1 MDVLIVD
8 DSPELLDLVDRAL
21 TREGHEVRLAAS
33 IAAAR
38 QQLAERTPELM
49 VLDLALPDGTGIE
62 LCRALRRENARF
74 PILLLTAHGE
84 VPQRVAGL
92 DAGADD
98 FLPKPFAVAE
108 LRARVRA
115 LGRRGPIERNTT
127 VVLGQARL
135 DLSTRTATR
144 DQREL
149 PITAREW
156 EVLELLINRQG
167 RVVSRATILEL
178 IWGEVSDKANDSLDV
193 IMARIRR
200 KLGPEAVR
208 TVRGEGYAADVG

>member
-21 TREGHEVRLAAS
+21 TREGHEVRLAAT

-38 QQLAERTPELM
+38 RQIAERVPELM

-62 LCRALRRENARF
+62 LCRTLRREQARF

-98 FLPKPFAVAE
+98 FLAKPFAIAE

-127 VVLGQARL
+127 VVLGQTRL
-135 DLSTRTATR
+135 DLATRTAI
-144 DQREL
+144 REEQAL

-156 EVLELLINRQG
+156 EVLELLINRHG
-167 RVVSRATILEL
+167 RVVSRVTILDL
-178 IWGEVSDKANDSLDV
+178 IWGEVTDKASDSLDV

-200 KLGPEAVR
+200 KLGPDAVR
-208 TVRGEGYAADVG
+208 TIRGEGYAADVA

>member
-21 TREGHEVRLAAS
+21 TREGHEVRLAAT

-38 QQLAERTPELM
+38 QQIADRVPELM

-62 LCRALRRENARF
+62 LCRALRREEARF

-98 FLPKPFAVAE
+98 FLAKPFAIAE

-144 DQREL
+144 DEQQL

-167 RVVSRATILEL
+167 RVVSRVTILEL
-178 IWGEVSDKANDSLDV
+178 IWGEVTDKASDSLDV

-200 KLGPEAVR
+200 KLGPDALR
-208 TVRGEGYAADVG
+208 TIRGEGYAADVA